1 MSGFC
6 VSWLPQSK
14 AASKQLD
21 FLHDNSRPKQEC
33 YIISLLAHSVGH
45 TSTLIQE
52 AKTQIYCR
60 QNAKK
65 KKTKQGHIL
74 KHPKVSHEELIHES
88 RGKNKPKSL
97 SRKHILTFEKGK
109 IKSDC
114 LSIVRS
120 EQQAEVIFFFRIF
133 YTIEQTI
140 TNLDP
145 ILSSKKLLG
154 NIGQKHC
161 LVHISSIT
169 FLWQPQN

>member
-1 MSGFC
+1 MLYNITSGTLCWSHQHFD
-6 VSWLPQSK
+6 SGGQDIDLLQT
-14 AASKQLD
+14 
-21 FLHDNSRPKQEC
+21 EC
-33 YIISLLAHSVGH
+33 
-45 TSTLIQE
+45 Q
-52 AKTQIYCR
+52 
-60 QNAKK
+60 K